1 MSPLLS
7 GVLSVLLYSI
17 VRYLV
22 LNASDPIAR
31 GLLCL
36 PVFYGITMLINVFT
50 IVHDGSSRKC
60 VVGYAR
66 AVFYMTTV
74 GIILTF

>member
-7 GVLSVLLYSI
+7 GVISVLLYTSI
-17 VRYLV
+17 RYLV

-36 PVFYGITMLINVFT
+36 PVFYGVTIFINVFT

-60 VVGYAR
+60 FVVSST
-66 AVFYMTTV
+66 AVFYMSTV
-74 GIILTF
+74 G

>member
-7 GVLSVLLYSI
+7 GIISVLLYTS

-22 LNASDPIAR
+22 LNASEPIAR

-36 PVFYGITMLINVFT
+36 PVFYGVTIAINVFT
-50 IVHDGSSRKC
+50 VLHDGSSRKC
-60 VVGYAR
+60 VVVYAR
-66 AVFYMTTV
+66 AVFYVTTV
-74 GIILTF
+74 GIILTL

>member
-7 GVLSVLLYSI
+7 GVISVVLYSI
-17 VRYLV
+17 IRYLV
-22 LNASDPIAR
+22 LNASDPVAR

-36 PVFYGITMLINVFT
+36 PAFYGVTMFINVFT
-50 IVHDGSSRKC
+50 VVHDGSSRKC
-60 VVGYAR
+60 FVVYAR
-66 AVFYMTTV
+66 VVFYVTTF